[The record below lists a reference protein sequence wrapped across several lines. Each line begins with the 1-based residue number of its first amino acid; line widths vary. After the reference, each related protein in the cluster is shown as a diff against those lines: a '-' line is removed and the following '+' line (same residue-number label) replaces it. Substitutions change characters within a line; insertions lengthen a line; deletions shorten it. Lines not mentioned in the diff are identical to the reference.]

1 MSTPIF
7 SSPLADAR
15 TFSTA
20 SRQRSRA
27 TPPPGRM
34 PSSTAARVAC
44 RASSTRA
51 FFCFMS
57 ASVPAP
63 TEMIATPP
71 VSLASRSWNFSR
83 SYSLSVASI

>member
-7 SSPLADAR
+7 SSPLAL
-15 TFSTA
+15 
-20 SRQRSRA
+20 RA
-27 TPPPGRM
+27 GLFDRFAATQQGHAAAGQM

-71 VSLASRSWNFSR
+71 VSFASRSWNFSR
-83 SYSLSVASI
+83 S